1 MISQTKIKQTKMA
14 RYKKEPKRFDQINV
28 IPFIDIMLVLLVMVL
43 TTATFIKQG
52 IIPVELPEAK
62 ASTKEELKKEIN
74 VYVNSKGEMFLDKEK
89 LDAKELKKRLS
100 EISKDQTVVLRSDKE
115 SRFQDFVTV
124 MDILKSL
131 NHEQLY
137 IITKE

>member
-1 MISQTKIKQTKMA
+1 M
-14 RYKKEPKRFDQINV
+14 RRCKKAPKRFDQINV

-52 IIPVELPEAK
+52 VIPVELPTAK
-62 ASTKEELKKEIN
+62 ATKKEDLKKEISI
-74 VYVNSKGEMFLDKEK
+74 YVNIKGELFYEKDKVSP
-89 LDAKELKKRLS
+89 KELEARLS
-100 EISKDQTVVLRSDKE
+100 QIPKEQTVVLRSDKE

-124 MDILKSL
+124 MDILKRL

-137 IITKE
+137 IVTKE

>member
-1 MISQTKIKQTKMA
+1 MA
-14 RYKKEPKRFDQINV
+14 KCKKAPKRFDQINV

-62 ASTKEELKKEIN
+62 ASKKEDLKKEIS
-74 VYVNSKGEMFLDKEK
+74 VYVNAKGEMFFDKNK
-89 LDAKELKKRLS
+89 VDAKELEARLS
-100 EISKDQTVVLRSDKE
+100 QISKEQTVVLRSDKE

-124 MDILKSL
+124 MDILKRL
-131 NHEQLY
+131 KHEQLY
-137 IITKE
+137 IVTKE